1 MKEKK
6 EGWKREKEM
15 AKNEIKR
22 QREID
27 KGNERERRKKHRKR
41 K

>member
-1 MKEKK
+1 
-6 EGWKREKEM
+6 M

-27 KGNERERRKKHRKR
+27 KGNERERRKKETKIKQKIR
-41 K
+41 